1 MTMTPEQTAAMFK
14 RVFEDHHEGR
24 MCLEILI
31 QRFARNAVTVGG
43 IDAVLKTYQQ
53 DGSRKVL
60 DHIMNQINIANGLR
74 DDGKND
80 EEEQQP

>member
-1 MTMTPEQTAAMFK
+1 MIGMTHEQIAAMFK

-74 DDGKND
+74 DGGDDN
-80 EEEQQP
+80 QQED